1 MGCIFCNIV
10 AGKSKG
16 EFIYQDD
23 EVFVIKDAFP
33 RAPIHLLVISKK
45 HIPTL
50 LDVMNDV
57 DIDLPGKMVRT
68 AIKVA
73 SDIGLSEKGF
83 RLVWNVRG
91 HGGQTV
97 NHIHLHILGGRQ
109 MKWPPG

>member
-1 MGCIFCNIV
+1 MSCVFCNIIE
-10 AGKSKG
+10 GKSKG
-16 EFIYQDD
+16 EFVYQDD
-23 EVFVIKDAFP
+23 EVVVIKDAFP
-33 RAPIHLLVISKK
+33 KAPVHLLVIPKK

-50 LDVMNDV
+50 LDVEFDANG
-57 DIDLPGKMVRT
+57 DLPGKMVMT

-73 SDIGLSEKGF
+73 NDVGLSEKGF
-83 RLVWNVRG
+83 RLVWNVRM